1 MTFGGLGLCG
11 GAGDCKSGWAERLHM
26 RGTAYG
32 ESQQVTTSSDWNNFE
47 ILNVN
52 SFIQNFFLLS
62 HVLNKYQLHF
72 LMYNAFE

>member
-1 MTFGGLGLCG
+1 
-11 GAGDCKSGWAERLHM
+11 M

-62 HVLNKYQLHF
+62 HVLNKYQFHLF
-72 LMYNAFE
+72 MYNAFE

>member
-1 MTFGGLGLCG
+1 
-11 GAGDCKSGWAERLHM
+11 M